1 MSKLTL
7 LCGPPQSGKTAVGI
21 KIAQE
26 IYYHFKGSVIYISAD
41 TVTPFMGLVFPNT
54 SEKQLFSL
62 GEALEHTSITKENVL
77 RHTVPLPKADNFGF
91 LGYKAGENRYTY
103 SRPTKDKTAEFFEVC
118 KSLADYVFLDCTSS
132 LDDPLCVYGMAAAD
146 KAVQLVTPDI
156 RSAAYYASFEK
167 TYEQIKGKSIGVINI
182 TDKDLYLPVGEVKA
196 GFANAKYILPYSIY
210 LKQQYITGELTYK
223 IPDQKFSA
231 VCRGIAG
238 AVL

>member
-41 TVTPFMGLVFPNT
+41 TVTPFMGLVFPNA
-54 SEKQLFSL
+54 SEKQLYSL

-103 SRPTKDKTAEFFEVC
+103 SRPTKDKTA
-118 KSLADYVFLDCTSS
+118 
-132 LDDPLCVYGMAAAD
+132 
-146 KAVQLVTPDI
+146 
-156 RSAAYYASFEK
+156 
-167 TYEQIKGKSIGVINI
+167 
-182 TDKDLYLPVGEVKA
+182 
-196 GFANAKYILPYSIY
+196 
-210 LKQQYITGELTYK
+210 
-223 IPDQKFSA
+223 
-231 VCRGIAG
+231 
-238 AVL
+238 